1 MSTLPFK
8 SRFNWTVVDGDPSRQ
23 ITHNILSNEPSEPVS
38 QDRLLNPDG
47 CVVLATPDDS
57 AKPVFCEQT
66 VSVSP
71 VYQVTRLA
79 LIAECAKLELHVGRT
94 QEYYQTYQGEL
105 IFQTDD
111 SQLYRFD
118 VEFENTGIAEFMLR
132 FITHPGE
139 PLCLYGMHL
148 LIERN
153 TNPLGLLASDSTL
166 NRAMLDCQL
175 DDRKLSETAARCK
188 AFIVASM
195 RNRMFGSQNVVN
207 NNPDAES
214 GASTG
219 TASDTSSSIRA
230 TGSGSETMAIGR
242 YIDEKFRQLEAS
254 LEAKLQAIETRQSEK
269 LDRILAL
276 LQGGKSNCDN

>member
-1 MSTLPFK
+1 M
-8 SRFNWTVVDGDPSRQ
+8 
-23 ITHNILSNEPSEPVS
+23 
-38 QDRLLNPDG
+38 
-47 CVVLATPDDS
+47 
-57 AKPVFCEQT
+57 FCEQT

-118 VEFENTGIAEFMLR
+118 VEFENAGIAEFMLR
-132 FITHPGE
+132 FITPPGE

-219 TASDTSSSIRA
+219 TASDTSSSSSIRA
-230 TGSGSETMAIGR
+230 TGGGSETMAIGR

-254 LEAKLQAIETRQSEK
+254 LEAKLQVIETRQSEK

>member
-8 SRFNWTVVDGDPSRQ
+8 AHFSWTVVDGDPSRQ
-23 ITHNILSNEPSEPVS
+23 ITYNILANEPSEPVS

-47 CVVLATPDDS
+47 CVVLAAPDDAS
-57 AKPVFCEQT
+57 AKTKFCEQT
-66 VSVSP
+66 VSVNP

-79 LIAECAKLELHVGRT
+79 LIAECAKLEFHVGRT

-105 IFQTDD
+105 IFETDG

-118 VEFENTGIAEFMLR
+118 AVFECSGIADFMLR
-132 FITHPGE
+132 FITPPGE

-153 TNPLGLLASDSTL
+153 TNPLGLLASDSSL
-166 NRAMLDCQL
+166 NRAMIDCQL
-175 DDRKLSETAARCK
+175 DDRKLSQTAARCK

-195 RNRMFGSQNVVN
+195 RNRMFGGGQDTVN
-207 NNPDAES
+207 NNADE
-214 GASTG
+214 GG
-219 TASDTSSSIRA
+219 GTSSSSSIEA
-230 TGSGSETMAIGR
+230 TLPAGSSEAIAMR
-242 YIDEKFRQLEAS
+242 YIDEKFRQLETS
-254 LEAKLQAIETRQSEK
+254 LDAKLQAIESRQSEK

-276 LQGGKSNCDN
+276 LQANKSNCDN